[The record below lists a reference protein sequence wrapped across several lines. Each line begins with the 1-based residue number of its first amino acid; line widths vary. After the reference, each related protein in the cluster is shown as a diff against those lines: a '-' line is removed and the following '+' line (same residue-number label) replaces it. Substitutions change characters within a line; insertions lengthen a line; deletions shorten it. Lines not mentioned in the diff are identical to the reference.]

1 MTLLHVGLKN
11 YVDADRVIAIL
22 KPNSAPIIRAIQAA
36 RQNGTLIDCTGGRK
50 TLSVMFT
57 DSGHIILSATQ
68 PETLVKRWID
78 EEEKQ

>member
-1 MTLLHVGLKN
+1 MTLFHVGLKN
-11 YVDADRVIAIL
+11 YVNADRVIAIL

-57 DSGHIILSATQ
+57 DSGHIILSAIQ
-68 PETLVKRWID
+68 PETLGKRLV
-78 EEEKQ
+78 EEER